1 MTPPLRADQL
11 WQPGTFLERGV
22 AVPFTTP
29 ALAGTRLRAATRGM
43 ELIVPHPAGG
53 RGVYIMGCSELP
65 HFCTPTLHDLKLSER
80 LTALPQVTPR
90 TMRDA
95 AWAVAALGAAGRAA
109 RAAATTAMQADRM
122 GQVLASAAL
131 LHRLV
136 AQRNGAP
143 CPAAE
148 LPVQAKAVL
157 LQLAPMMR
165 RPAATLTADIEA
177 LAGLLAGVALG
188 GAAPARCAITA
199 NAIEGLVADL
209 KQLPASVPGHGAHA
223 VALVLSAAETTSAM
237 ARRMQAQTQA
247 LLDDVTSLLAQWATA
262 PDRLAASILGIEWL
276 LDGWAHTC
284 MVWRESGIAARRGAL
299 AEMALL
305 VPVIP
310 KEASDVT
317 GIPLNEAARQQLR
330 ALVLS
335 GQDWRTGGVALDLVA
350 RNERILAHVA

>member
-1 MTPPLRADQL
+1 M
-11 WQPGTFLERGV
+11 

-65 HFCTPTLHDLKLSER
+65 HFCTPTLHDLKLSEHIA
-80 LTALPQVTPR
+80 ALPHVTPR
-90 TMRDA
+90 SMREA
-95 AWAVAALGAAGRAA
+95 AWAVALQGAAGRAA
-109 RAAATTAMQADRM
+109 RAAAAAAMQAERLD
-122 GQVLASAAL
+122 QVMATAAL

-136 AQRNGAP
+136 QQCNGAP
-143 CPAAE
+143 CTAAE
-148 LPVQAKAVL
+148 LPVQGKTAL
-157 LQLAPMMR
+157 LRLAPMMR

-188 GAAPARCAITA
+188 AASPTRCANTT
-199 NAIEGLVADL
+199 NAVEDLAADL
-209 KQLPASVPGHGAHA
+209 KSMPASAPGQGAHA
-223 VALVLSAAETTSAM
+223 LALVLSAAETTLAM
-237 ARRMQAQTQA
+237 ARRMQAQTQGM
-247 LLDDVTSLLAQWATA
+247 LDDVTSLLAQWATGQ
-262 PDRLAASILGIEWL
+262 DRVATSILGIEWL

-284 MVWRESGIAARRGAL
+284 LIWRETGIAARRGAL

-310 KEASDVT
+310 SEASDMT
-317 GIPLNEAARQQLR
+317 GVPPDEARRQQLR